1 MGFRRRA
8 RYSYYSN
15 PSYTAVLLLCFAWG
29 LSTLLIAGT
38 YGLIPAVL
46 AIVLP
51 TLAVIAHAA
60 LPD

>member
-1 MGFRRRA
+1 MGYRRRA

-15 PSYTAVLLLCFAWG
+15 PNYTAGLLLCFAWG
-29 LSTLLIAGT
+29 LGAFLIAGT
-38 YGLIPAVL
+38 YGLIPGTL

-51 TLAVIAHAA
+51 TLAVIAHGS